1 MRLLFC
7 ILLGLMALSA
17 PIGATQTADTVEQN
31 CETDVIIGDVSLK
44 TYHELHAQYI
54 YELQVMSAK
63 AQGLFDADL
72 DACFSLCQTDYREG
86 IRSCTLSTIA
96 SEDATPEDAV
106 PFAICVQYQHDRYR
120 ACLDPNK
127 ECKVRRG

>member
-1 MRLLFC
+1 MQKSFF
-7 ILLGLMALSA
+7 ILGLFLLNLQYG
-17 PIGATQTADTVEQN
+17 GAQTADTVEQN
-31 CETDVIIGDVSLK
+31 CETDFIIGDVSLK

-72 DACFSLCQTDYREG
+72 DVCFSLCQTDYREG

-96 SEDATPEDAV
+96 SEDATPEYAV
-106 PFAICVQYQHDRYR
+106 PFAICVHYQHDRYR
-120 ACLDPNK
+120 ACLDPHK